1 MPVIFP
7 SAPSLSQYIPY
18 DQRGNMRESNSTEAR
33 CATLHQAIRP
43 IEQCSPEAF
52 ERIYKANSEL
62 VRRICLRM
70 LRDPIEAED
79 AAQDVFVCVL
89 LKLHTFRGESALSS
103 WLYRLTTNLVLMR
116 FRKNNHKLVSLRE
129 FLASDGEL
137 LGDMGKPDLYL
148 NGVVDRVD
156 LQAALDLLPDGY
168 RAVFVLHDVQGFAH
182 EEIARRF
189 GYSVGNSKSQL
200 HKARRRL
207 RQLLAAKPGKGPLQ
221 EASQNPS
228 TSCKPNRRRSQSS
241 DWWIFDN
248 NEDAPLIGLG
258 YNSAGRCS

>member
-1 MPVIFP
+1 M
-7 SAPSLSQYIPY
+7 Q
-18 DQRGNMRESNSTEAR
+18 ESNPRETR
-33 CATLHQAIRP
+33 CATLREAIRP
-43 IEQCSPEAF
+43 IEQCNPETF
-52 ERIYKANSEL
+52 ERVYKANSEL

-116 FRKNNHKLVSLRE
+116 FRKNNHKQVSFRE
-129 FLASDGEL
+129 LLAGNGEL
-137 LGDMGKPDLYL
+137 IGDIGKPDLYL

-156 LQAALDLLPDGY
+156 LQAALDQLPDGY
-168 RAVFVLHDVQGFAH
+168 RAVFVLHDIQGFAH

-200 HKARRRL
+200 HKARIRL
-207 RQLLAAKPGKGPLQ
+207 RELLAARPGKGPPQ
-221 EASQNPS
+221 ETSQNPS
-228 TSCKPNRRRSQSS
+228 TGCKPSHRRRQSS
-241 DWWIFDN
+241 DWWMFDS
-248 NEDAPLIGLG
+248 NEEPAVIGRR
-258 YNSAGRCS
+258 YNSADHCS

>member
-1 MPVIFP
+1 
-7 SAPSLSQYIPY
+7 
-18 DQRGNMRESNSTEAR
+18 MRETNSREVR
-33 CATLHQAIRP
+33 CATLHEAIRP
-43 IEQCSPEAF
+43 MQQCNPEAF
-52 ERIYKANSEL
+52 ERVYKAYIEL

-116 FRKNNHKLVSLRE
+116 FRKNKHKQVPLRE
-129 FLASDGEL
+129 FLPDNGEL
-137 LGDMGKPDLYL
+137 PGDIAKPDLYL

-182 EEIARRF
+182 EEIAKRF

-207 RQLLAAKPGKGPLQ
+207 RELLAAKPGKEPPQ
-221 EASQNPS
+221 EANQSSPAG
-228 TSCKPNRRRSQSS
+228 CKPDRKRRQSS
-241 DWWIFDN
+241 DWWIFDS
-248 NEDAPLIGLG
+248 NEEVPVIGLR
-258 YNSAGRCS
+258 YNSADHCSGSSSGKHSA